1 MFPINTT
8 MKGGCLATVP
18 DVCKTPSP
26 GGPVPVPYP
35 NTGQWVQTIPV
46 TAAKKTKIQNAPIV
60 VANSPLIICD
70 VERRR
75 GWNRWRRQIANDQR
89 AMHLRHLQP
98 EIACRRPTRDLFR
111 LYDAAKWHQQQHNGP
126 LRHAAAK
133 QGLCVRMTR
142 GRRFVAS

>member
-46 TAAKKTKIQNAPIV
+46 TASKKTKILNAPVV
-60 VANSPLIICD
+60 VANSKTSMSSGDEGGTAGGGVKSFQIKGPCTFVTYSQKLY
-70 VERRR
+70 VE
-75 GWNRWRRQIANDQR
+75 G
-89 AMHLRHLQP
+89 QP
-98 EIACRRPTRDLFR
+98 ATYFGCTT
-111 LYDAAKWHQQQHNGP
+111 QHNGNSSNTI
-126 LRHAAAK
+126 
-133 QGLCVRMTR
+133 GLSGMPPQNKVLVTM
-142 GRRFVAS
+142 